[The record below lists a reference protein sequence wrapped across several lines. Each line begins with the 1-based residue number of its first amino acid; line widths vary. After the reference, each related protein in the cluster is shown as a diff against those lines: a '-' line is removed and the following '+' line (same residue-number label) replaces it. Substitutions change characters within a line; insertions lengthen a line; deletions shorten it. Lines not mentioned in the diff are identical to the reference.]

1 MSGRQRLA
9 LGGGGLLLVLLGAGL
24 ARLLA
29 PAAQAP
35 QPAGQAA
42 PEAAAVTRTAAVAA
56 LGRLDP
62 FGEIHRLA
70 APISGL
76 GVSPRLVNLRVQEG
90 QRVRRGELL
99 AVFDSAPGLRAQRS
113 EIEARITNLQA
124 RLVVQRRDIERY
136 RRLGRS
142 GAIAS
147 ADLDRRETDLLEL
160 EGELSEALAERQ
172 RILADLQLTEL
183 RAPINGTVLRLNSRP
198 GERPGEDGVLELAA
212 SEHMQALLE
221 VYESDI
227 NRVRL
232 GQSVTLTSENG
243 GFSGQLSGRV
253 VRISPQVRQRQ
264 VLSTDPTQDADAR
277 IVEVRVEL
285 DPEDAQRVRR
295 LTGLKVIARL
305 QP

>member
-1 MSGRQRLA
+1 M
-9 LGGGGLLLVLLGAGL
+9 
-24 ARLLA
+24 
-29 PAAQAP
+29 
-35 QPAGQAA
+35 
-42 PEAAAVTRTAAVAA
+42 
-56 LGRLDP
+56 
-62 FGEIHRLA
+62 GEIHRLA

-76 GVSPRLVNLRVQEG
+76 GVSPRLQSLRVQEG
-90 QRVRRGELL
+90 QRVRRGDLL
-99 AVFDSAPGLRAQRS
+99 ADFDSAPGLRAQLS
-113 EIEARITNLQA
+113 EIEARISNLQA
-124 RLVVQRRDIERY
+124 RLTLQRRDIERY

-142 GAIAS
+142 GAIAR
-147 ADLDRRETDLLEL
+147 ADLDQRETDLLEL
-160 EGELSEALAERQ
+160 EGDLSEAQAERQ
-172 RILADLQLTEL
+172 RITADLNLTEL
-183 RAPINGTVLRLNSRP
+183 RAPIDGTVLRLNSRP
-198 GERPGEDGVLELAA
+198 GERPGNDGVLELAA

-232 GQSVTLTSENG
+232 GQSVTMISENG
-243 GFSGQLSGRV
+243 GFTGELRGRV